1 MEKTSKK
8 ASLKPKKTVPEQP
21 KVSES
26 ANLETLTQETAQNKG
41 AKDVPKKEPQ
51 AAPGDVGG
59 AAGAASPSSL
69 KTATNVAPETTISSP
84 TSPEAT
90 NTTAAPAKEAP
101 SSEAATSS
109 ATPATENAAPAKP
122 AASSGGYSTL
132 TYVLAAVGVGAVAA
146 AAGGGKSGGGSS
158 APATAG
164 VTVTGTAAEL
174 APGGSKYASI
184 TNGVNVTVTTP
195 ATLAQ
200 LAAIDAAN
208 GSGVLTYTAVIDSV
222 ANLSANAGGYVK
234 AGVSVTAA
242 DTLANLIDASGAV
255 SPYVKTG
262 VNVLVTNSV
271 NISQLA
277 VIDTA
282 NGSGVVTAA
291 VVTDTLA
298 NLISNAGG
306 YAKAGVSLNVTDNVS
321 IAQLNALK
329 STATDIAAASITDSA
344 SAIVPGGVVSQY
356 VTKGTNVTLTDAASV
371 AQLTSIQKA
380 SGTGALNYKAVVDTA
395 ANIVPNG
402 GAVSYIQ
409 SGKDVTVTDGA
420 SIHQLKLIS
429 ASIGDGVLTY
439 NAVTDTLTNLANDA
453 GEYVKAGKS
462 VTVFDTAANL
472 VSNTLTPVYSISN
485 IPVLVDEKTDTAAT
499 IAQLTTIDKANGA
512 APVTYSMIAD
522 TRAEL
527 LANLG
532 GYVKNGINLQVAD
545 PGSQLSVGQLSALD
559 GMNGSG
565 TVMVTAGA
573 IVDTAAN
580 LAPGGVASIYVTSG
594 GVVSVTDAAS
604 IAQLSVIRSAN
615 GAGTL
620 NYAAIQ
626 DTIANLTAPGAGAYL
641 ATGNNL
647 KITVSD
653 TANIA
658 QLTALESTPGVLVV
672 PTSISDTAANL
683 SPNGVASYHINSGM
697 PVTVVG
703 PISIAELAAI
713 DAANGSASVTYTALT
728 DTLANLN
735 ANALL
740 ATNAG
745 GYIANGINL
754 VVTDTSTITELAALD
769 AKNGAGTVSGSN
781 ITDVVTSIVQNGVA
795 SSYIK
800 PGAVVTIDEAAGP
813 IANIGQLTAIRAA
826 NGAGELNYT
835 AITDTAVNLATVSG
849 VASSFITAGKN
860 VTIDDVTAPAAHI
873 APAANIAQLAAIDA
887 AKGSGVMR
895 FAAVQDSA
903 ANLAAP
909 AASPYLTGGIN
920 VSVTDVVSVAQLTAI
935 ENSTGRQPNLVGVSD
950 TAANLVPAGTPD
962 SHIAPGIVVT
972 VTDPISMADLAAIDA
987 ANGAASVNYSAI
999 ADTLANLTAA
1009 TAGAYVK
1016 SGINLHVQDVGTG
1029 VSIAQLAALRSVSG
1043 AGLITAASVTDTAAN
1058 LLPNGVA
1065 ASYIAA
1071 GTAVEVTGV
1080 ANIAQLTA
1088 IHNANGAGSLRYSA
1102 LSDSIAN
1109 LEPNGVASSF
1119 VAPDTAVTV
1128 TDTANI
1134 AQLTTLNSAT
1144 QTTHAVA
1151 TSISDTVANLAPG
1164 GVVSNFI
1171 STGAAV
1177 NVDVTDAIPYNN
1189 LASIVATN
1197 GGGAVTYHSVVL
1209 DASTFGGGIALN
1221 PGAGANDAI
1230 QLSVNYPALDL
1241 SQFNGA
1247 GQPVIQHFEKLDMKT
1262 DIGANTVTLTAS
1274 DLFNL
1279 NSDLTDATV
1288 SNSLGAAHVLVID
1301 GNAADA
1307 ASVLAGGF
1315 AQQGA
1320 TNGFTAAGSAGSG
1333 YSKYVAT
1340 YTDAVGAHL
1349 VEVLLQN
1356 GVAAV

>member
-26 ANLETLTQETAQNKG
+26 SNLEALTPEKALNKG
-41 AKDVPKKEPQ
+41 AKDVVKKEPQ
-51 AAPGDVGG
+51 AAPGDVGS
-59 AAGAASPSSL
+59 AAGAGGSSSP
-69 KTATNVAPETTISSP
+69 KDAMKVTPETTISP
-84 TSPEAT
+84 PPSPEPI
-90 NTTAAPAKEAP
+90 NTTAIPAKESV

-109 ATPATENAAPAKP
+109 STPATESTSPAAAKP
-122 AASSGGYSTL
+122 AAASGGYSTL

-146 AAGGGKSGGGSS
+146 AGGGGKSGGGSS
-158 APATAG
+158 APASTG
-164 VTVTGTAAEL
+164 VTVTGTASEL
-174 APGGSKYASI
+174 APGGSKFVSI
-184 TNGVNVTVTTP
+184 TNGANVTVTTP

-200 LAAIDAAN
+200 LAAVDAAN
-208 GSGVLTYTAVIDSV
+208 GSGALVYTAIIDSV

-234 AGVSVTAA
+234 AGVSVTVA
-242 DTLANLIDASGAV
+242 DTLANLLDANGTVA
-255 SPYVKTG
+255 PYVKAG
-262 VNVLVTNSV
+262 VNVFVANSA
-271 NISQLA
+271 NISQLTA
-277 VIDTA
+277 IDAA

-298 NLISNAGG
+298 NLITNAGG
-306 YAKAGVSLNVTDNVS
+306 YVKAGVSLSVTDNVS

-329 STATDIAAASITDSA
+329 STATDVTAASITDTA
-344 SAIVPGGVVSQY
+344 SAIAPGGVVLPY

-371 AQLTSIQKA
+371 AQLTSIQNA
-380 SGTGALNYKAVVDTA
+380 SGTGALSYKSVVDTA

-429 ASIGDGVLTY
+429 ASIGDGVLAY

-453 GEYVKAGKS
+453 GEYVKVGKG

-472 VSNTLTPVYSISN
+472 VANTLAPVYSISN
-485 IPVLVDEKTDTAAT
+485 IPVLIDEKTDTAAT
-499 IAQLTTIDKANGA
+499 IAQLTAIDKANGA
-512 APVTYSMIAD
+512 ATVTYSTIAD
-522 TRAEL
+522 TRADL
-527 LANLG
+527 AANLG

-545 PGSQLSVGQLSALD
+545 TGGQLSIAQLSALD

-565 TVMVTAGA
+565 KVTVIAGT

-580 LAPGGVASIYVTSG
+580 LAPGGVASIYVTTG
-594 GVVSVTDAAS
+594 GAVDVTDAAS

-615 GAGTL
+615 GTGVL
-620 NYAAIQ
+620 NYTTIQ
-626 DTIANLTAPGAGAYL
+626 DTVANLTAPGVGAYL
-641 ATGNNL
+641 TTGNNL
-647 KITVSD
+647 KIIVSD
-653 TANIA
+653 TASIA

-672 PTSISDTAANL
+672 PTSIGDTAANL

-703 PISIAELAAI
+703 SISIAELAAI

-745 GYIANGINL
+745 GYITNGINL
-754 VVTDTSTITELAALD
+754 TVTDTSTITELAALD
-769 AKNGAGTVSGSN
+769 AKNGAGTVSGGN

-795 SSYIK
+795 SSYINK
-800 PGAVVTIDEAAGP
+800 GAVVTIDDAAGA
-813 IANIGQLTAIRAA
+813 IANIAQLTAIRAA
-826 NGAGELNYT
+826 NGTGVLNYT
-835 AITDTAVNLATVSG
+835 AITDTAVNLATANG
-849 VASSFITAGKN
+849 VASTFITAGKN
-860 VTIDDVTAPAAHI
+860 VTVNDVT

-887 AKGSGVMR
+887 AKGSGDMR
-895 FAAVQDSA
+895 FTAVQDSA

-909 AASPYLTGGIN
+909 AAAPYLTGGIN
-920 VSVTDVVSVAQLTAI
+920 VSVTDVASVAQLTAI
-935 ENSTGRQPNLVGVSD
+935 ENMTGKQPNLVGLSD
-950 TAANLVPAGTPD
+950 TATNLAPAGTPD

-972 VTDPISMADLAAIDA
+972 VTDPISIADLAAIDA
-987 ANGAASVNYSAI
+987 ANGATPVSYSAI
-999 ADTLANLTAA
+999 ADTLANLTGSNASV
-1009 TAGAYVK
+1009 YVK
-1016 SGINLHVQDVGTG
+1016 SGINLQVQDVGTS

-1043 AGLITAASVTDTAAN
+1043 AGSITAASVTDTAAN

-1065 ASYIAA
+1065 ASYIVA

-1080 ANIAQLTA
+1080 ASIAQLTA

-1102 LSDSIAN
+1102 LSDSIVN
-1109 LEPNGVASSF
+1109 LEPNGVVSSF
-1119 VAPDTAVTV
+1119 VTPDTAVTV

-1151 TSISDTVANLAPG
+1151 SSISDMAANLAPG

-1171 STGAAV
+1171 STGSAV
-1177 NVDVTDAIPYNN
+1177 NVDITDAITYGN

-1197 GGGAVTYHSVVL
+1197 GGGAVTYHAVVL
-1209 DASTFGGGIALN
+1209 DASTFGGGVALN
-1221 PGAGANDAI
+1221 PGAGANDTI
-1230 QLSVNYPALDL
+1230 QLSINYPALDL
-1241 SQFNGA
+1241 SQFNSA
-1247 GQPVIQHFEKLDMKT
+1247 GQPVIQHFEKLDMNA
-1262 DIGANTVTLTAS
+1262 DVGANTITLTAS

-1279 NSDLTDATV
+1279 NSDLTDTTV
-1288 SNSLGAAHVLVID
+1288 SNTLGAAHVLVID

-1320 TNGFTAAGSAGSG
+1320 ANGFTATGSAGSG

-1340 YTDAVGAHL
+1340 YTDAAGAHL
-1349 VEVLLQN
+1349 IEVLLQN